1 MAYGLSPAVQ
11 RRRLRTELR
20 RGRENAELTQE
31 QAAKALD
38 WSLSKLIRIEAGR
51 VGLSTT
57 DLRALLDLYK
67 VTDSEKIAN
76 LVSLAKG
83 ARERSWWSAYR
94 DKLPQRYL
102 QYIQYEE
109 SASNIR
115 SFEPLLVPGLLQT
128 KDYASAIIKSP
139 GIFSATAVGARIEAR
154 MIRQRILDQ
163 GDPPSMSF
171 IMDEAVISRLVG
183 EKTVAPDQL
192 SRLIDLAGRP
202 NITLQILPF
211 SAGLYK
217 GTMDTFVLLQFPD
230 PEDSDVLFIESRADM
245 IFTRDDA
252 GEIELY
258 QARFSSLESISLGP
272 NDSLDYLRDVARK
285 L

>member
-1 MAYGLSPAVQ
+1 MAYGLSPVVQ

-20 RGRENAELTQE
+20 HARENAELTQE
-31 QAAKALD
+31 QAARAVD

-57 DLRALLDLYK
+57 DVRALLSLYK
-67 VTDSEKIAN
+67 VTDRDKIDS

-94 DKLPQRYL
+94 DKLPQRYI
-102 QYIQYEE
+102 QFIQYEE
-109 SASNIR
+109 SASSIR
-115 SFEPLLVPGLLQT
+115 AFEPLIVPGLLQT
-128 KDYASAIIKSP
+128 KAYAAAIIKSS
-139 GIFSATAVGARIEAR
+139 GVFSATAVDARIEAR

-163 GDPPSMSF
+163 DDPPSMSF
-171 IMDEAVISRLVG
+171 IVDEAAISRLVG
-183 EKTVAPDQL
+183 EQGVARDQL
-192 SRLIDLAGRP
+192 SRLTSLAGRP

-217 GTMDTFVLLQFPD
+217 GAMDSFVLLQFPD
-230 PEDSDVLFIESRADM
+230 PEDSDVLFIESKADM

-252 GEIELY
+252 AEIELY
-258 QARFSSLESISLGP
+258 QTRYNTLKSISLGP
-272 NDSLDYLRDVARK
+272 NDSLKYLRDVARR